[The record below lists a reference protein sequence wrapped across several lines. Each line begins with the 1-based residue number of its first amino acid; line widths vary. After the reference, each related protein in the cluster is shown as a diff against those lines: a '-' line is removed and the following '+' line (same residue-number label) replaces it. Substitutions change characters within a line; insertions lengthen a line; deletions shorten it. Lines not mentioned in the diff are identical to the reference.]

1 MDVGIQMVL
10 ATYGWQGM
18 SDDQAWDE
26 EIRLARLADELG
38 FDALWAVEHHFNDYS
53 FCPDN
58 LQLMAYLA
66 AVCPNIDLGT
76 AAVILPWNDPLRV
89 AEKAI
94 VLDMLSKGRLR
105 LGIGRGLAR
114 REFAAFRQTM
124 EESRERFDESAAMIL
139 EALRTGW
146 MEGNGKYYKQPRIE
160 LRPRPR
166 YSFEGR
172 IYAVAASDDSV
183 DACARLGARMVMFA
197 DRPWPLRMPAIN
209 RHRELTRQYHG
220 REALPMLIADFC
232 VCWHDLAEAED
243 LSRRHMGSFVQSNV
257 EHYELMSDHFSTVK
271 GYDAYAQKSE
281 IVRNLGLEGMTEG
294 FLKAAVLGYARP
306 HPANARRAPGRRRQ
320 FRARHLVP
328 LRWHSVPGRG
338 EIDAALRQGSPSGIA
353 VLADPGHAGGGR
365 AGSGGIDARSPS
377 RPADPDHRSRLR
389 NRAGNR

>member
-18 SDDQAWDE
+18 SDDRAWDE

-38 FDALWAVEHHFNDYS
+38 FDVLWAVEHHFNDYS

-66 AVCPNIDLGT
+66 ALCPNIELGT

-94 VLDMLSKGRLR
+94 VLDMLSRGRLR
-105 LGIGRGLAR
+105 FGIGRGLAR

-124 EESRERFDESAAMIL
+124 EESRERFDEAAAMIL

-146 MEGNGKYYKQPRIE
+146 MEGDGKYYKQPRIE
-160 LRPRPR
+160 LRPRPK
-166 YSFEGR
+166 YSFDGR
-172 IYAVAASDDSV
+172 IYAVASSEDSV
-183 DACARLGARMVMFA
+183 EACARIGARMVMFA
-197 DRPWPLRMPAIN
+197 DRPWPLRMPAIS
-209 RHRELTRQYHG
+209 RHRELTRQYHA

-232 VCWHDLAEAED
+232 VCWPDLAEAED
-243 LSRRHMGSFVQSNV
+243 LSRRHMGSFVRSNV

-281 IVRNLGLEGMTEG
+281 IVRKTGLEGMTEG
-294 FLKAAVLGYARP
+294 FMKAAVWGPPDRILRMFEE
-306 HPANARRAPGRRRQ
+306 RRGVVGDFELATS
-320 FRARHLVP
+320 FRF
-328 LRWHSVPGRG
+328 
-338 EIDAALRQGSPSGIA
+338 
-353 VLADPGHAGGGR
+353 
-365 AGSGGIDARSPS
+365 GGIPFPVAEQSMRLYAKEVLPVLHSW
-377 RPADPDHRSRLR
+377 RTLAAPAVVE
-389 NRAGNR
+389 RAAAE

>member
-1 MDVGIQMVL
+1 
-10 ATYGWQGM
+10 
-18 SDDQAWDE
+18 
-26 EIRLARLADELG
+26 
-38 FDALWAVEHHFNDYS
+38 
-53 FCPDN
+53 
-58 LQLMAYLA
+58 MAYLA
-66 AVCPNIDLGT
+66 GICPNIGLGT

-94 VLDMLSKGRLR
+94 VLDMLSNGRLR
-105 LGIGRGLAR
+105 FGIGRGLAR

-160 LRPRPR
+160 LRPRPK
-166 YSFEGR
+166 YDFEGR

-232 VCWHDLAEAED
+232 VCWPDLMEAEG

-281 IVRNLGLEGMTEG
+281 IVRKTRAGGDDGRVYEGG
-294 FLKAAVLGYARP
+294 GVGPARP
-306 HPANARRAPGRRRQ
+306 HPAHVRGAPRRGRR
-320 FRARHLVP
+320 FRAHRLVP
-328 LRWHSVPGRG
+328 LRRHPLTRRPKRPCELFAREVLPVLKTWQSPAIASV
-338 EIDAALRQGSPSGIA
+338 AA
-353 VLADPGHAGGGR
+353 
-365 AGSGGIDARSPS
+365 
-377 RPADPDHRSRLR
+377 
-389 NRAGNR
+389 